1 MAIIRNGKIYR
12 NLQEQVL
19 ENADDIQ
26 TLFEMYGYKGPYAST
41 DEITDPIDLGLY
53 LIGTTI
59 PYEVYQYN
67 ATSQS
72 WQDLGPFA
80 AQGPQGPQGIQGERG
95 PQGFSGPQGPKG
107 DTGSQGPQG
116 ERGPKGDK
124 GDKGDTGATGPTG
137 PQGPQGATGP
147 QGPTGPAGADG
158 LTTSIY
164 VNGHT
169 YTQDNGTITL
179 PDYADA
185 SNMVT
190 TNTPQTISA
199 RKTFNG
205 GIDVFQAND
214 LVITTQTDNNQ
225 NSVVMVEGDVVLLG
239 RSASQQVQIGSGTG
253 IIEINGSTKFSER
266 PKVYKDEP
274 FAPEPSYENVA
285 VMSDLDG
292 LATEGMLDDYE
303 LKSEAFSGDYN
314 DLSNKPT
321 LFSGNY
327 NDLTNKPDLSVYE
340 LKSEAFSGDYTDL
353 TNKPDLSV
361 YELKSEAFSGDYN
374 DLTNKPTLF
383 SGNYNDLTN
392 KPDLSIYA
400 ESADLATVAT
410 TGDYDDLINK
420 PVIPDTSNFVTLS
433 NAQTITGEK
442 TFTNA
447 FSVNLSPSA
456 GATYSMHGIIGT
468 SYDSGGDTIT
478 RLDGMTV
485 YVGSS
490 AKAIRIGQNVTEAK
504 GAYMSIN
511 AYRLSI
517 NTNNMS
523 TNRPTL
529 NGEGIATLA
538 DIPSYYT
545 NPFLGVSQSD
555 IYTGMQFTKDGE
567 NWAATVTLSDITRVN
582 LQALNPI
589 YGNGITASYSLE
601 DLGLNVGLDQAYLN
615 NAISSAMSN
624 YLPLSASS
632 TQTVTIGSLSYKF
645 AGPNMRDN
653 NTVALIGD
661 LPNLSDYVTTST
673 LSSTLSNYAQVSTLA
688 SVATT
693 GNYND
698 LTSKP
703 TIPSVSANPSTTTQT
718 LNSLEINGV
727 GYSIQGGGGSGDID
741 IDTTNLKATI
751 SDGTND
757 VELPIK
763 QKTVKGTNKWEVLLN
778 IDAPTGTTF
787 VDANG
792 DPTTLTVKTIAYSGG
807 EPILGTNAKYF
818 WPTEPT
824 YITDGTNTALVCG
837 GTCQNGEEIN
847 LWYDISGVSVNGKTN
862 TAYATSTLT
871 PTITKIGIVELES
884 TSRVAYN
891 SFRFRNNGSAVANSR
906 LELVF
911 INKNNSSSTYIPS
924 TQDLNEVYIGIITK
938 DGLTT
943 TEATISSITGSS
955 SSTTITL
962 SDGSEWRYQGG
973 ATMTSAGAFPQPI
986 PNEYELKTEEWT
998 FTLSDNTTV
1007 TKKVVIL

>member
-12 NLQEQVL
+12 NLQEQVY
-19 ENADDIQ
+19 ENAEDIQ

-95 PQGFSGPQGPKG
+95 PQGFAGPQGPKG
-107 DTGSQGPQG
+107 DTGAQGPTGPQG
-116 ERGPKGDK
+116 ERGPKGEK
-124 GDKGDTGATGPTG
+124 GDKGNTGATGPTG
-137 PQGPQGATGP
+137 PQGATGPQGP

-158 LTTSIY
+158 LTTQIT
-164 VNGHT
+164 VNGNT
-169 YTQDNGTITL
+169 YTQVSGNITL

-185 SNMVT
+185 TNMVT
-190 TNTPQTISA
+190 TNTQQTISA
-199 RKTFNG
+199 RKTFNSG
-205 GIDVFQAND
+205 LDVYQAND

-253 IIEINGSTKFSER
+253 ITEINGPAYFTQKPQVS
-266 PKVYKDEP
+266 VGNNQ
-274 FAPEPSYENVA
+274 YENVA

-292 LATEGMLDDYE
+292 LATEDMLDDYE
-303 LKSEAFSGDYN
+303 LKEDAFSGNYN
-314 DLSNKPT
+314 DLTNKPT

-340 LKSEAFSGDYTDL
+340 LKSEAFSGDYDDL

-361 YELKSEAFSGDYN
+361 YELKSEAFSGDYD

-383 SGNYNDLTN
+383 SGDYDDLTN

-400 ESADLATVAT
+400 ESSDLATVAT
-410 TGDYDDLINK
+410 TGDYNDLTNK
-420 PVIPDTSNFVTLS
+420 PVIPDISNCVTLS
-433 NAQTITGEK
+433 DVQTITGEK

-468 SYDSGGDTIT
+468 SYDGGGDTIT

-555 IYTGMQFTKDGE
+555 IYTGMQFTKDGT
-567 NWAATVTLSDITRVN
+567 NWGATVTLSDITRVN

-589 YGNGITASYSLE
+589 YGNGISASYSLS

-615 NAISSAMSN
+615 SAISSA
-624 YLPLSASS
+624 LSAYSPTSS
-632 TQTVTIGSLSYKF
+632 F
-645 AGPNMRDN
+645 H
-653 NTVALIGD
+653 
-661 LPNLSDYVTTST
+661 
-673 LSSTLSNYAQVSTLA
+673 
-688 SVATT
+688 SVAFT

-718 LNSLEINGV
+718 LSALEIDGV
-727 GYSIQGGGGSGDID
+727 GYAISGTTPSNVVTT
-741 IDTTNLKATI
+741 DTTQDIT
-751 SDGTND
+751 G
-757 VELPIK
+757 
-763 QKTVKGTNKWEVLLN
+763 VK
-778 IDAPTGTTF
+778 TF
-787 VDANG
+787 VGNKVITLKQLTSANKLG
-792 DPTTLTVKTIAYSGG
+792 FTGYNSASKELGYFEMNGSYNVLGIYGMDSQFTSLPKLGFSYQVQLSGSTTTNRCQIYVPTTRTSTSTYYFPIGFTNGTSSVYATQTSGVVNLSS
-807 EPILGTNAKYF
+807 II
-818 WPTEPT
+818 PT
-824 YITDGTNTALVCG
+824 YSL
-837 GTCQNGEEIN
+837 
-847 LWYDISGVSVNGKTN
+847 SK
-862 TAYATSTLT
+862 
-871 PTITKIGIVELES
+871 
-884 TSRVAYN
+884 
-891 SFRFRNNGSAVANSR
+891 
-906 LELVF
+906 
-911 INKNNSSSTYIPS
+911 
-924 TQDLNEVYIGIITK
+924 
-938 DGLTT
+938 T
-943 TEATISSITGSS
+943 TET
-955 SSTTITL
+955 
-962 SDGSEWRYQGG
+962 
-973 ATMTSAGAFPQPI
+973 
-986 PNEYELKTEEWT
+986 WT
-998 FTLSDNTTV
+998 FTLDDDSTV
-1007 TKKVVIL
+1007 SKTILTDVTLVSS